1 MERETKILFGI
12 IAVIVAGLIGV
23 FMIFNKPGAEST
35 VDAGKLVREDSQ
47 KQGTGLVQLVEF
59 GDYQCPS
66 CSSVQPTVQK
76 LLKDLDGKIT
86 FVFRNFPLETIHKN
100 AMVAA
105 KYAQASSKQNKFWE
119 MHDKLYESQ
128 TEWSE
133 LADPTAKFAE
143 YAKALG
149 MNADQL
155 KKDANESSV
164 ADYIKRDVEDG
175 NALSVSGT
183 PTFFVNGKQV
193 AKNDYDSLKAA
204 IEAVQNQK

>member
-1 MERETKILFGI
+1 MEKETKILFGI
-12 IAVIVAGLIGV
+12 IAVIVAGMIGV
-23 FMIFNKPGAEST
+23 FVTFNKSGTSTT
-35 VDAGKLVREDSQ
+35 VDSGKLVRADSQ
-47 KQGTGLVQLVEF
+47 KEGTGPVQLVEF

-66 CSSVQPTVQK
+66 CGAAHPTTQK
-76 LLKDLDGKIT
+76 ILKDFEGKVT

-119 MHDKLYESQ
+119 MHNKLYESQ

-133 LADPTAKFAE
+133 LADPTTKFAE

-155 KKDANESSV
+155 KKDANESAV
-164 ADYIKRDVEDG
+164 ADYIKRDMDDG
-175 NALSVSGT
+175 TALSVTGT

-193 AKNDYDSLKAA
+193 AKNDYESLKSA
-204 IEAVQNQK
+204 IEAAQK